1 MVNYKILISQARP
14 QSERNPYSDLESK
27 HGVTMEFMPLQ
38 SIEGLSAREFRQQ
51 RINMQDYTAVLVNS
65 RLAIDHFF
73 RLAAELRF
81 QVPEEMHYYCIS
93 EAVGNYLTK
102 YIQYRKRRIFFGATN
117 KFEELL
123 PAMNRRPNE
132 KYMMVMS
139 ETSSN
144 DVIEMFADHH
154 IAIQPAVMYRTVEV
168 EWPHEKPFDYQ
179 MLVLFTPTAVQAI
192 RKNFP
197 DWKQGD
203 TVIACFGQNTLQAA
217 EEAGWNVQIKA
228 PSPEY
233 PSITAAIDA
242 YLSKIG

>member
-1 MVNYKILISQARP
+1 MNNYSIFISQSRP
-14 QSERNPYSDLESK
+14 LTERNPYSELETK
-27 HGVTMEFMPLQ
+27 YGVKLDFMPLQ

-51 RINMQDYTAVLVNS
+51 RLNLPEYTAVVVNS

-73 RLAAELRF
+73 RLASELRYP
-81 QVPEEMHYYCIS
+81 VPEEMHYYCIS

-102 YIQYRKRRIFFGATN
+102 YIQYRKRRIFFGPNN

-123 PAMNRRPNE
+123 PAMNRRPGE

-139 ETSSN
+139 ETASTE
-144 DVIEMFADHH
+144 VIDMFASHGVE
-154 IAIQPAVMYRTVEV
+154 IQPAVMYRTVEV
-168 EWPHEKPFDYQ
+168 EWPKNKPFDYR
-179 MLVLFTPTAVQAI
+179 MLVLFTPIAVQAI

-197 DWKQGD
+197 DWKQND
-203 TVIACFGQNTLQAA
+203 TVIACFGQNTVQAA
-217 EEAGWNVQIKA
+217 EEAGWNVQVKA